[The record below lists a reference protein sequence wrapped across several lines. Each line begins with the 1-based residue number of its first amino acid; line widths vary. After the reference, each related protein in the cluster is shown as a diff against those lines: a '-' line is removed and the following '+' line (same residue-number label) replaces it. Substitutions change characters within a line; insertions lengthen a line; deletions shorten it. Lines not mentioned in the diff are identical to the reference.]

1 VPRTV
6 WSGWYSEGRYLLSAR
21 QAKFG
26 RMADLVGFMNAH
38 GVSFVR
44 HDHPPVFTCEEEL
57 RHVPES
63 GAARTKNLFMRD
75 RRGRRHLL
83 LVTLCSKNV
92 SIADFAEVSGA
103 DRLSFASRERLMKY
117 LGVEPGSVT
126 LLGLVNDGDHAVEVY
141 IDADVWSA
149 PSIHAHPLRNDATF
163 VLSHADLV
171 RFLAATGHRPRIVT
185 VRSLS
190 A

>member
-1 VPRTV
+1 MT
-6 WSGWYSEGRYLLSAR
+6 
-21 QAKFG
+21 
-26 RMADLVGFMNAH
+26 DLVSFLETRGIR
-38 GVSFVR
+38 FVR

-83 LVTLCSKNV
+83 LVTLCSKSV
-92 SIADFAEVSGA
+92 SIADFTEISDA
-103 DRLSFASRERLMKY
+103 DRLSFASPERLMKH

-126 LLGLVNDGDHAVEVY
+126 LLGLVNDTAHAVELFV
-141 IDADVWSA
+141 DADVWSA

-163 VLSHADLV
+163 VLSHDDVV
-171 RFLAATGHRPRIVT
+171 RFLAATGHTPRIVT
-185 VRSLS
+185 VRSQPT

>member
-1 VPRTV
+1 MR
-6 WSGWYSEGRYLLSAR
+6 GLARMNDLLA
-21 QAKFG
+21 F
-26 RMADLVGFMNAH
+26 LETH

-57 RHVPES
+57 QHVPES

-83 LVTLCSKNV
+83 LVTLCSKSV
-92 SIADFAEVSGA
+92 SIAHFAETAAA
-103 DRLSFASRERLMKY
+103 DRLSFASPERLMKH

-126 LLGLVNDGDHAVEVY
+126 LLGLVNDPAHAVEVY

-149 PSIHAHPLRNDATF
+149 PSIHAHPLRNDATL
-163 VLSHADLV
+163 VLSHDNV
-171 RFLAATGHRPRIVT
+171 GRFLGA
-185 VRSLS
+185 
-190 A
+190 

>member
-1 VPRTV
+1 MT
-6 WSGWYSEGRYLLSAR
+6 
-21 QAKFG
+21 
-26 RMADLVGFMNAH
+26 DLASFLKTH

-83 LVTLCSKNV
+83 LVTLCSKSV
-92 SIADFAEVSGA
+92 SIADFTETSGA
-103 DRLSFASRERLMKY
+103 DRLSFASPERLMKH

-126 LLGLVNDGDHAVEVY
+126 LLGLVNDAAHAVELF
-141 IDADVWSA
+141 IDMDVWRA

-163 VLSHADLV
+163 VLSHEDVV
-171 RFLAATGHRPRIVT
+171 RFLAATGHQPRIVT
-185 VRSLS
+185 VRSQPT

>member
-1 VPRTV
+1 MTD
-6 WSGWYSEGRYLLSAR
+6 LL
-21 QAKFG
+21 
-26 RMADLVGFMNAH
+26 GFLNTH
-38 GVSFVR
+38 GITFAR
-44 HDHPPVFTCEEEL
+44 HDHPPVFTCDEEL

-83 LVTLCSKNV
+83 LVTLCSKSV
-92 SIADFAEVSGA
+92 SIADFTEVTGA
-103 DRLSFASRERLMKY
+103 DRLSFASPERLMKH

-126 LLGLVNDGDHAVEVY
+126 LLGLVNDVGHAVELY

-163 VLSHADLV
+163 VLSHADVV
-171 RFLAATGHRPRIVT
+171 RFLAATGHQPRIVT
-185 VRSLS
+185 VRSRPT
-190 A
+190 

>member
-1 VPRTV
+1 MT
-6 WSGWYSEGRYLLSAR
+6 
-21 QAKFG
+21 
-26 RMADLVGFMNAH
+26 DLVRFLNAH
-38 GVSFVR
+38 GISFVR
-44 HDHPPVFTCEEEL
+44 RDHPPVFTCEEEL
-57 RHVPES
+57 RHVPDS

-83 LVTLCSKNV
+83 LVTLCAKSV
-92 SIADFAEVSGA
+92 SIADFAETSGA
-103 DRLSFASRERLMKY
+103 DRLSFASPERLMKY

-163 VLSHADLV
+163 VLSHGDVV

-185 VRSLS
+185 VRSLPT
-190 A
+190 